1 VFESTWKISLSSQ
14 EPDRTTLALLDKV
27 FRLSK
32 CISMQNEVE
41 CLGYNLSGERL
52 EVAPERM
59 QALIDAS
66 APANSSEVRGLLG
79 VLMML
84 RRFDHEIAEKTVFL
98 NSLINSFNWGGDGDI
113 LLWPMAQKWLYS
125 EAGMEHGVSM
135 ILMFWIVRSFLGEDS
150 I

>member
-98 NSLINSFNWGGDGDI
+98 NSLINSFNWGGEEERQFQELKKCLRNMLKSPRNFRVDPT
-113 LLWPMAQKWLYS
+113 LP
-125 EAGMEHGVSM
+125 
-135 ILMFWIVRSFLGEDS
+135 
-150 I
+150 